1 MLAMLPMALGNTFV
15 AYVLWCWA
23 GLISLN
29 SFLYG
34 FMRDLPY
41 VQIFAMVAL
50 ALVLTRKDK
59 ESTKFK
65 SSLTTTLFMV
75 FCAHALLVAIFA
87 YEGLPRNWEMFLNIL
102 KTIVFLMLMPVL
114 VTSRLR
120 IHALVVIIV
129 LGLGFH
135 GVLDGLKFLASGGGH
150 RAVGIAKFGDNNY
163 QAMALAV
170 TLPLLFYMASYAKIK
185 WVKWGVGGSSFL
197 LVLAI
202 MATGSRGG
210 LITLVV
216 LALWLFWYGKNKFQW
231 SIMIALFAGLMVAL
245 APESWTER
253 MSTIK
258 EAQED
263 SSFMVRVAVWK
274 KSTAIALAH
283 PLVGAG
289 FYGAQAPPLGDK
301 YRNAQGLMGFI
312 DTPDPQSFAAHSI
325 YFQVMGDMGFVG
337 FFIYMALLLN
347 TFYTRG
353 QIRRLAQ
360 AQGASAKWADDLA
373 NMLAA
378 SMTAFMVGGALL
390 SAAYFEIPF
399 LVMGLMGVTKQVLE
413 KMSVQLEEIP

>member
-1 MLAMLPMALGNTFV
+1 MRDLMVLGFMLAMLPMALGNTFV

-65 SSLTTTLFMV
+65 SSLTTTLLMV

-87 YEGLPRNWEMFLNIL
+87 YEGLPRNWEMFFNIL

-185 WVKWGVGGSSFL
+185 WAKWGVGGSSFL
-197 LVLAI
+197 LVFKVDPSVK
-202 MATGSRGG
+202 TVFQ
-210 LITLVV
+210 LI
-216 LALWLFWYGKNKFQW
+216 
-231 SIMIALFAGLMVAL
+231 
-245 APESWTER
+245 
-253 MSTIK
+253 
-258 EAQED
+258 
-263 SSFMVRVAVWK
+263 
-274 KSTAIALAH
+274 
-283 PLVGAG
+283 
-289 FYGAQAPPLGDK
+289 
-301 YRNAQGLMGFI
+301 
-312 DTPDPQSFAAHSI
+312 
-325 YFQVMGDMGFVG
+325 
-337 FFIYMALLLN
+337 
-347 TFYTRG
+347 
-353 QIRRLAQ
+353 
-360 AQGASAKWADDLA
+360 
-373 NMLAA
+373 
-378 SMTAFMVGGALL
+378 
-390 SAAYFEIPF
+390 
-399 LVMGLMGVTKQVLE
+399 
-413 KMSVQLEEIP
+413 